1 MICDPSL
8 LLGTAKRGPRDP
20 AAVTQIASGL
30 RSLLTWRLDLPPLQ
44 KATMQN
50 LQYVTRARKQETAVI
65 RAWDEVVQGS
75 NRFILRAVVRLRTT
89 QLERSRHYAQLS
101 SCAIALYYSTQMM
114 FLCGTTGRCQV
125 PSAFFKDSRRNS

>member
-50 LQYVTRARKQETAVI
+50 LQYVTRVRKQETVNS
-65 RAWDEVVQGS
+65 RLGRSRLGS
-75 NRFILRAVVRLRTT
+75 NKLILRAVVRLRTT

-101 SCAIALYYSTQMM
+101 SCAIALYDSTQMM